1 MNNSKQ
7 IQMKQNGLIM
17 EPEKHKLKQ
26 QYDITVMSPE
36 AIQDF
41 NQRFNK
47 FSKKKKQLY
56 EKYSEMYFKDV
67 VEIATYHTMFR
78 IIGKYTKEEI
88 GGLREMLIRKM
99 ENDGVITKCGEYW
112 KLDLQELIVEAKTRY
127 QTEIEKR
134 TDMKRN

>member
-47 FSKKKKQLY
+47 FYKK
-56 EKYSEMYFKDV
+56 
-67 VEIATYHTMFR
+67 
-78 IIGKYTKEEI
+78 
-88 GGLREMLIRKM
+88 
-99 ENDGVITKCGEYW
+99 
-112 KLDLQELIVEAKTRY
+112 
-127 QTEIEKR
+127 
-134 TDMKRN
+134 